1 MSSVIFYRFYSNNPA
16 LKTANQYISFQGTGI
31 TVFELKREIILQNSL
46 GDGSHFILKLFNDP
60 DSSDTSKLE
69 EIKEDTTVIPRSS
82 KIIVKRLPAERL
94 SQTRHSVS
102 SFRTV
107 DSTRYISGKPKAG
120 TGSGF
125 NSTNNS
131 GSGNNEELSE
141 ADEKLRI
148 KAAEEL
154 YEKNMNEV
162 RNNPNLTESE
172 KMTKLMEI
180 EQAQWEQQQEVLSK
194 IKNVYIPGANNNNG
208 NKRKHANS
216 GNPPPAGYICYGC
229 GSKDHWLQ
237 DCPTAAANNAN
248 SSGSGVDKAEKE
260 QIIQE
265 MQKFNKIEGGNL
277 QKTGIKKIKKMVGI
291 PQQFLQTVTIDP
303 SKMTMEELATTK
315 LLIDENGN
323 FVKQVE
329 DKKSWEMFVRN
340 QFLKNK
346 SNQTDVVYN
355 KGYFANL
362 PRDLECALT
371 EGLLKDPVK
380 TQCCN
385 ELVSSQAME
394 DKLIENDFICPL
406 CGEPDCYID
415 TLEKDDQ
422 TAEKVREFLKT
433 LKK

>member
-16 LKTANQYISFQGTGI
+16 LKSSDQYISFQGTGI

-46 GDGSHFILKLFNDP
+46 GDGSHFILKVYNDP
-60 DSSDTSKLE
+60 DTADTAKLE
-69 EIKEDTTVIPRSS
+69 EISEDNTLTPPDISAESLRWGAAGSFQGNSS
-82 KIIVKRLPAERL
+82 AA
-94 SQTRHSVS
+94 
-102 SFRTV
+102 
-107 DSTRYISGKPKAG
+107 SGG
-120 TGSGF
+120 QDI
-125 NSTNNS
+125 
-131 GSGNNEELSE
+131 SE
-141 ADEKLRI
+141 ADEKARI
-148 KAAEEL
+148 KAAEEA

-180 EQAQWEQQQEVLSK
+180 EQAKWEQQQEALSK
-194 IKNVYIPGANNNNG
+194 VKNVYMPGAGNNG

-237 DCPTAAANNAN
+237 DCPTAAANNSN
-248 SSGSGVDKAEKE
+248 GSSVDKAEKE
-260 QIIQE
+260 QMLQE

-277 QKTGIKKIKKMVGI
+277 QKT
-291 PQQFLQTVTIDP
+291 DP

-340 QFLKNK
+340 QFMKNK
-346 SNQTDVVYN
+346 SNQTDAVYN
-355 KGYFANL
+355 KGYFTNL
-362 PRDLECALT
+362 PRNLECALT

-394 DKLIENDFICPL
+394 DKLIENDFVCPL

-415 TLEKDDQ
+415 TLEKDEE
-422 TAEKVREFLKT
+422 TAKKVDEFLKT

>member
-16 LKTANQYISFQGTGI
+16 LKSSDQYISFQGTGI

-46 GDGSHFILKLFNDP
+46 GDGSHFILKVYNDP
-60 DSSDTSKLE
+60 DTADTAKLE
-69 EIKEDTTVIPRSS
+69 EISEDNTLTPPDISAESLRWVLQVPSKGNSS
-82 KIIVKRLPAERL
+82 AA
-94 SQTRHSVS
+94 
-102 SFRTV
+102 
-107 DSTRYISGKPKAG
+107 SGG
-120 TGSGF
+120 QDI
-125 NSTNNS
+125 
-131 GSGNNEELSE
+131 SE
-141 ADEKLRI
+141 ADEKARI
-148 KAAEEL
+148 KAAEEA

-180 EQAQWEQQQEVLSK
+180 EQAKWEQQQEALSK
-194 IKNVYIPGANNNNG
+194 VKNVYMPGAGNNG

-237 DCPTAAANNAN
+237 DCPTAAANNSN
-248 SSGSGVDKAEKE
+248 GSSVDKAEKE
-260 QIIQE
+260 QMLQE

-277 QKTGIKKIKKMVGI
+277 QKTGIKRIKKMVGI

-340 QFLKNK
+340 QFMKNK
-346 SNQTDVVYN
+346 SNQTDAVYN
-355 KGYFANL
+355 KGYFTNL
-362 PRDLECALT
+362 PRNLD
-371 EGLLKDPVK
+371 
-380 TQCCN
+380 
-385 ELVSSQAME
+385 SQAME
-394 DKLIENDFICPL
+394 DKLIENDFVCPL

-415 TLEKDDQ
+415 TLEKDEE
-422 TAEKVREFLKT
+422 TAKKVDEFLKT

>member
-16 LKTANQYISFQGTGI
+16 LKSSDQYISFQGTGI

-46 GDGSHFILKLFNDP
+46 GDGSHFILKVYNDP
-60 DSSDTSKLE
+60 DTADTAKLE
-69 EIKEDTTVIPRSS
+69 EISEDNTVIPRSS
-82 KIIVKRLPAERL
+82 KIIVKRLPAERQ
-94 SQTRHSVS
+94 SQTRHGIS

-107 DSTRYISGKPKAG
+107 DSTRYISGKPKMGAAG
-120 TGSGF
+120 SFQGNSSAASG
-125 NSTNNS
+125 
-131 GSGNNEELSE
+131 GQDISE
-141 ADEKLRI
+141 ADEKARI
-148 KAAEEL
+148 KAAEEA

-180 EQAQWEQQQEVLSK
+180 EQAKWEQQQEALSK
-194 IKNVYIPGANNNNG
+194 VKNVYMPGAGNNG

-237 DCPTAAANNAN
+237 DCPTAAANNSN
-248 SSGSGVDKAEKE
+248 GSGVDKAEKE
-260 QIIQE
+260 QMLQE

-277 QKTGIKKIKKMVGI
+277 QKTGIKRIKKMVGI

-340 QFLKNK
+340 QFMKNK
-346 SNQTDVVYN
+346 SNQTDAVYN
-355 KGYFANL
+355 KGYFTNL
-362 PRDLECALT
+362 PRNLECALT

-394 DKLIENDFICPL
+394 DKLIENDFVCPL

-415 TLEKDDQ
+415 TLEKDEE
-422 TAEKVREFLKT
+422 TAKKVDEFLKT